1 MTDNEFRKRLK
12 LGLAPRDRRESA
24 DILICGLGRFG
35 SSLAYS
41 LIEMGHQVLAID
53 QSEELVERHRD
64 HLTHVLV
71 ADTTDEKALRQIG
84 ADQFETCVVC
94 IGTDIESS
102 TLTTVAL
109 ADLGVPNIWA
119 KAINGSHAKILS
131 RVGAHHVVRPEE
143 DMGKRVAHLLGGSVL
158 EYLALDDDFVIVETG
173 VPPGMVGRSLGEAG
187 LRDEYKVTVVC
198 IKPLGGAF
206 TYAERTTIPNK
217 DDLIVVAGPRSDVDR
232 FIRRAYEND

>member
-1 MTDNEFRKRLK
+1 LTDNDFRHKFKR
-12 LGLAPRDRRESA
+12 GLASPDRKESRDVL
-24 DILICGLGRFG
+24 ILGLGRFG

-41 LIEMGHQVLAID
+41 LIDMGHHVLAVD
-53 QSEELVERHRD
+53 QSEELVESHRD
-64 HLTHVLV
+64 RITHVLI
-71 ADTTDEKALRQIG
+71 ADTTDERVLRQIG

-94 IGTDIESS
+94 IGSDIESS

-109 ADLGVPNIWA
+109 SDLGVPNIWA
-119 KAINGSHAKILS
+119 KAINSSHAKILS

-143 DMGKRVAHLLGGSVL
+143 DMGRRVAHLLGGGVL

-173 VPPGMVGRSLGEAG
+173 VPAGMIGRSLGEAG

-198 IKPLGGAF
+198 IKPLGGSF
-206 TYAERTTIPNK
+206 TYAERTTVPNK

-232 FIRRAYEND
+232 FIRRAYDEG

>member
-1 MTDNEFRKRLK
+1 MTDNDIRRKLK
-12 LGLAPRDRRESA
+12 LGLASRDRKESS
-24 DILICGLGRFG
+24 DILILGLGRFG

-41 LIEMGHQVLAID
+41 LIDMGHHVLAVD

-64 HLTHVLV
+64 RITHVLV
-71 ADTTDEKALRQIG
+71 ADTTDERVLRQIG

-109 ADLGVPNIWA
+109 SDLGIPNIWA
-119 KAINGSHAKILS
+119 KAINSSHAKILS
-131 RVGAHHVVRPEE
+131 RVGARHVVRPEE
-143 DMGKRVAHLLGGSVL
+143 DMGRRVAHLLGGAVL
-158 EYLALDDDFVIVETG
+158 EYLALDDDFVIVETR
-173 VPPGMVGRSLGEAG
+173 VPAGMVGRSLGEAG

-198 IKPLGGAF
+198 IKPLGGTF
-206 TYAERTTIPNK
+206 TYAERTTVPNK

-232 FIRRAYEND
+232 FIRRADEVG